1 MDIFAGNVTF
11 KNTVSLQ
18 ELDLDIIPA
27 GEKTFFIMWA
37 DEDIKYSSDV
47 VWYLEKNIG
56 EIAFHDISI
65 ESEDTLEILSSE
77 YEEWV
82 YECVSFEGPQ
92 TSFEDIL
99 ERFAES
105 WEVICVREAENSWK
119 YGNRVIKVDFVY

>member
-1 MDIFAGNVTF
+1 MDIFAGNVSF
-11 KNTVSLQ
+11 KNIVSLPQ
-18 ELDLDIIPA
+18 LDLDIIPA

-37 DEDIKYSSDV
+37 DEDIKSSSDV

-56 EIAFHDISI
+56 EVAFHDISI

-82 YECVSFEGPQ
+82 YECVSFEGPE
-92 TSFEDIL
+92 TSFEDVL
-99 ERFAES
+99 ERFADS